1 MSVKLAGFSAAM
13 SKVPQSASP
22 TSSGGTGC
30 RRNSVTRSVMSVIL
44 LRYFP
49 GSESCGKLREPHRRD
64 VDQKCLK
71 LSVEP
76 GQDQKSD
83 SNQQDAEDGLPA
95 LTCSQQPF
103 FPSQHH
109 VPRNEAQEEQRQRR
123 AQAEGDHNDCALRE
137 ALTLPAEDRGGTE
150 RRTDAGAPDGAKQQS
165 DCELPFQPGYRKAA
179 EATVRPGARRTSCDR
194 QLNL

>member
-13 SKVPQSASP
+13 SKVPPSASP

-30 RRNSVTRSVMSVIL
+30 RGNSVTRSVMSVIL

-76 GQDQKSD
+76 VQDQKSD
-83 SNQQDAEDGLPA
+83 TNQQDAEESLTA
-95 LTCSQQPF
+95 LTGSQQPF
-103 FPSQHH
+103 FQSQHH
-109 VPRNEAQEEQRQRR
+109 LPPTDTQEHQ
-123 AQAEGDHNDCALRE
+123 
-137 ALTLPAEDRGGTE
+137 
-150 RRTDAGAPDGAKQQS
+150 
-165 DCELPFQPGYRKAA
+165 
-179 EATVRPGARRTSCDR
+179 
-194 QLNL
+194 